1 MCAQL
6 CLTLGDPITVTL
18 QGPLYMGFPRQ
29 EYCSGLPFPPP
40 RSLPDPGIKSV
51 SPASPELQADS
62 LPLSP
67 LGNPFFL
74 SCSVA
79 KSCLTLCDSLDC
91 STPGFPV
98 LHYLPEFAQI
108 HVHWV
113 SDALQPSHPLLPPAP
128 LALSLS
134 KHQGLSNE
142 LALAIQVAKVLKL
155 QPQSFQQISGL
166 ISYRID
172 WFDLLAVQGTLKS
185 LLHHHSSKASF
196 LGCSAFFM
204 VQFSHMYITTGKTM
218 ALTTWVFVGKMM
230 SLLLYT
236 LSRFVIAFL
245 PRSKHLL
252 ILWLQSPFTVIL
264 EPKKIKFVTVST
276 FPPSICHEVMGL
288 DAMILVF
295 LNIGFQSS
303 IFILL
308 FHLHQE
314 AL

>member
-6 CLTLGDPITVTL
+6 CLTLGDPITVTP

-67 LGNPFFL
+67 LGSPFFL

-91 STPGFPV
+91 SAPGFPV

-142 LALAIQVAKVLKL
+142 LAFPIRWPKCW
-155 QPQSFQQISGL
+155 SFSLSPSNKYQGWYPIGLIGL
-166 ISYRID
+166 IS
-172 WFDLLAVQGTLKS
+172 LL
-185 LLHHHSSKASF
+185 SK
-196 LGCSAFFM
+196 G
-204 VQFSHMYITTGKTM
+204 
-218 ALTTWVFVGKMM
+218 
-230 SLLLYT
+230 
-236 LSRFVIAFL
+236 LSRVFSTTTV
-245 PRSKHLL
+245 RKHRVLGA
-252 ILWLQSPFTVIL
+252 Q
-264 EPKKIKFVTVST
+264 
-276 FPPSICHEVMGL
+276 PSSWSNSHICT
-288 DAMILVF
+288 
-295 LNIGFQSS
+295 
-303 IFILL
+303 
-308 FHLHQE
+308 
-314 AL
+314 